1 LRYEK
6 NIEVVERS
14 FTMKVMVMNGSPRD
28 KSMTRNLTNTVTDQ
42 LDEKGIEVLT
52 FDAGFHNLP
61 LFKGRKEDL
70 DHPEVQRLITN
81 ATKADAF
88 VICSP
93 EYHNGMSG
101 ALKNALDFLGGSH
114 FKSKPTALASVGGG
128 GKGGI
133 NALNNMRTVM
143 RGLYALVLPD
153 QFCADPTCFDEKGYM
168 VETNAKERL
177 TIVVN
182 ELVSLTSVI
191 EKKIEVK

>member
-1 LRYEK
+1 
-6 NIEVVERS
+6 
-14 FTMKVMVMNGSPRD
+14 MKVLVMNGSPRE
-28 KSMTRNLTNTVTDQ
+28 KSMTRNLTNTITDQ

-52 FDAGFHNLP
+52 FDAGFHDLP

-70 DHPEVQRLITN
+70 NHPEVLRLVN
-81 ATKADAF
+81 HATKADAF

-114 FKSKPTALASVGGG
+114 FKHKPTVLASVGGG

-153 QFCADPTCFDEKGYM
+153 QFCADPTCFDDKGYM
-168 VETNAKERL
+168 IDDKAKERL
-177 TIVVN
+177 TVVV
-182 ELVSLTSVI
+182 EEFVSLTKTI
-191 EKKIEVK
+191 EHDVEVK

>member
-1 LRYEK
+1 M
-6 NIEVVERS
+6 NIL
-14 FTMKVMVMNGSPRD
+14 VMNGSPRE
-28 KSMTRNLTNTVTDQ
+28 KSMTRNLTNSITDQ
-42 LDEKGIEVLT
+42 LDEKGIQVMT
-52 FDAGFHNLP
+52 FDAGFHDLP

-70 DHPEVQRLITN
+70 EHPEVQRLMNN
-81 ATKADAF
+81 AMNADAF

-114 FKSKPTALASVGGG
+114 FKQKPAALASVGGG

-168 VETNAKERL
+168 IDTKAKERL
-177 TIVVN
+177 SIVIE
-182 ELVSLTSVI
+182 ELVTLTAAL
-191 EKKIEVK
+191 EKGIKVK

>member
-1 LRYEK
+1 
-6 NIEVVERS
+6 
-14 FTMKVMVMNGSPRD
+14 MKILVMNGSPRE
-28 KSMTRNLTNTVTDQ
+28 KSMTRNLTNTITDQ

-52 FDAGFHNLP
+52 FDAGFHDLP
-61 LFKGRKEDL
+61 LFKGKKEDL
-70 DHPEVQRLITN
+70 EHPEVKRLITN
-81 ATKADAF
+81 ATQADAF

-114 FKSKPTALASVGGG
+114 FHHKPTALASVGGG

-153 QFCADPTCFDEKGYM
+153 QFCADPTCFNEKGFM
-168 VETNAKERL
+168 VELKAKERL
-177 TIVVN
+177 TVVID
-182 ELVSLTSVI
+182 ELVSLTETV
-191 EKKIEVK
+191 EHKIEVN

>member
-1 LRYEK
+1 
-6 NIEVVERS
+6 
-14 FTMKVMVMNGSPRD
+14 MKIMVMNGSPRD

-42 LDEKGIEVLT
+42 LDEKEIEVLT
-52 FDAGFHNLP
+52 FDAGFHELP

-70 DHPEVQRLITN
+70 NHPEVQRLIAH
-81 ATKADAF
+81 ATQADAF

-101 ALKNALDFLGGSH
+101 ALKNALDYLGASH

-168 VETNAKERL
+168 VETKAKERL
-177 TIVVN
+177 TLVVN
-182 ELVSLTSVI
+182 ELVSLTTTVA
-191 EKKIEVK
+191 KKTEVK

>member
-1 LRYEK
+1 
-6 NIEVVERS
+6 
-14 FTMKVMVMNGSPRD
+14 MKVLVMNGSPRE
-28 KSMTRNLTNTVTDQ
+28 KSMTRNLTNTITDQ

-52 FDAGFHNLP
+52 FDAGFHDLP

-70 DHPEVQRLITN
+70 NHPEVQRLVN
-81 ATKADAF
+81 HATKADAF

-114 FKSKPTALASVGGG
+114 FKHKPTVLASVGGG

-153 QFCADPTCFDEKGYM
+153 QFCADPTCFDDKGYM
-168 VETNAKERL
+168 IDDKAKERL
-177 TIVVN
+177 TVVV
-182 ELVSLTSVI
+182 EEFVSLTKTLEHHI
-191 EKKIEVK
+191 EIK